1 MRKRQ
6 SRPYR
11 FAAVENTA
19 IDGLGSV
26 LAIGLL
32 TTLIRAKDGDEV
44 TVESLCKKYAEGRE
58 ALSKA
63 MRALVEDGYVVKF
76 KVQRAASEVA
86 TEAGERVS
94 KRGGSWYTTF
104 TVDSVAFSA
113 EDVAEMLADIYA
125 DGNVRSHR
133 VEPERLDPAKNGSAG
148 WQRPTSGIPSVG
160 ATCNDAPQES
170 TDEGDSPLSPT
181 YGFPTVGGPT
191 VGRSAAHIRKKT
203 SSPETETEDE
213 IAPPAR
219 SAPDARRATTGSRG
233 SSSSGFAASGNKKS
247 LTNTQRAQ
255 VQAVR
260 DLLPPLL
267 ARDLPDETPTN
278 ISKKILAALDTDGPR
293 PRTPEQLA
301 AYRINPRWDGY
312 WATQY
317 GDDGFDKPLGV
328 VLALVASQVECGNV
342 RCDDRRDVDTGELC
356 PFCAELKA
364 DRRVQRRLEQ
374 QDAARA
380 AERPSEPRGTHSGD
394 VVPPPRPE
402 AASWA
407 PAAPEAW
414 PTVATPAEDT
424 PAVSTVEIPSPD
436 EVQARTADMRSI
448 LRDHRSRP
456 SRAPF

>member
-1 MRKRQ
+1 MSFEAVLWATSDAPIANVNEFAVLTMLAEKADSDGCGAFPSRSTLASRTKVDPKTVQRTLAALVSRKL
-6 SRPYR
+6 
-11 FAAVENTA
+11 
-19 IDGLGSV
+19 IGLGDQQAASY
-26 LAIGLL
+26 
-32 TTLIRAKDGDEV
+32 IRADRRP
-44 TVESLCKKYAEGRE
+44 TVYDLLIPYDWFPN
-58 ALSKA
+58 
-63 MRALVEDGYVVKF
+63 VE
-76 KVQRAASEVA
+76 RIN
-86 TEAGERVS
+86 GERAEKGRPPLTRAGRPAIAPAPEKARRSDRGS
-94 KRGGSWYTTF
+94 KRVAKKPAADVPKDVTERGDSESPRVSGSLELHGG
-104 TVDSVAFSA
+104 TVSPARGDSESGTGGLR
-113 EDVAEMLADIYA
+113 DPRTSPLTL
-125 DGNVRSHR
+125 SS
-133 VEPERLDPAKNGSAG
+133 EPAR
-148 WQRPTSGIPSVG
+148 
-160 ATCNDAPQES
+160 DAPS
-170 TDEGDSPLSPT
+170 
-181 YGFPTVGGPT
+181 
-191 VGRSAAHIRKKT
+191 
-203 SSPETETEDE
+203 
-213 IAPPAR
+213 AR

-233 SSSSGFAASGNKKS
+233 SSSSGSAASSDKKPI
-247 LTNTQRAQ
+247 TTTQRAQ

-293 PRTPEQLA
+293 PRTPEQLV

-317 GDDGFDKPLGV
+317 GDNGFDKPLGV
-328 VLALVASQVECGNV
+328 VLALVASQAECGNV

-374 QDAARA
+374 QDAERA
-380 AERPSEPRGTHSGD
+380 AERPSEPRGGRSGD

-407 PAAPEAW
+407 PAAPGAW
-414 PTVATPAEDT
+414 PTVVAPAEET
-424 PAVSTVEIPSPD
+424 PVVSTVEIPSPD